1 MKISTTFY
9 FKIQS
14 SLNTFDIIF
23 IFKSL
28 LQGDLKSPQISLFN
42 TYTLVVYFAYV

>member
-1 MKISTTFY
+1 MKISTTFN

-28 LQGDLKSPQISLFN
+28 QGDLKSPQISLFN
-42 TYTLVVYFAYV
+42 TSTLVVYFAYV